1 MSALSKLSLYHF
13 RNYASLDLA
22 LDERHV
28 CLYGPNGAGKT
39 NILEAVS
46 QLGAGRGL
54 RSASIQELKQINS
67 QNSWTISA
75 RIGSDWQIGIQ
86 LDETTPSSPKR
97 IIRMNGAPSKGTKI
111 AEIVRIIWLTPS
123 MDTIFRG
130 GASERCRFYDRQVFA
145 FYPDHGKVVT
155 KYEKSMR
162 ERNAVLEKPNPSQEW
177 LKSIET
183 RMAEFGAQIAINRVS
198 ILKKLQANIDNRA
211 ESAFPKA
218 TLNLNGLAET
228 FASKSATQRE
238 IADSLAETWQSNRNQ
253 DSYAGRTLLGP
264 HRTDLQV
271 YHRPSGTEAK
281 FVSTGQQKALLTS
294 LILATSST
302 LKNEVNSPR
311 PIVLL
316 DEAAAHLDPDRRAA
330 LFDELETLG
339 GQSWLTGTDS
349 YLFESF
355 GNRAQHFEVND
366 GNVTRQ

>member
-1 MSALSKLSLYHF
+1 MSALTKLNLYHF
-13 RNYASLDLA
+13 RNYTSLELD

-46 QLGAGRGL
+46 QLGVGRGL
-54 RSASIQELKQINS
+54 RSASIQELKQNNS

-75 RIGSDWQIGIQ
+75 KLGNDWQIGIK
-86 LDETTPSSPKR
+86 LDETSTTSPKR
-97 IIRMNGAPSKGTKI
+97 IVRMNGAPSKGTKL
-111 AEIVRIIWLTPS
+111 AEIVRVIWLTPA

-145 FYPDHGKVVT
+145 FFPEHGKLVS
-155 KYEKSMR
+155 KYERAMR
-162 ERNAVLEKPNPSQEW
+162 ERNAILENPNPSQEW
-177 LKSIET
+177 LKPVEAK
-183 RMAEFGAQIAINRVS
+183 MADFGAQIAINRVT
-198 ILKKLQANIDNRA
+198 ILKKLQCNIDNRA

-218 TLNLNGLAET
+218 TLQLKGIAESM
-228 FASKSATQRE
+228 ASKGVSHQELTSNL
-238 IADSLAETWQSNRNQ
+238 IDTWQSNRNQ

-271 YHRPSGTEAK
+271 YHLPSGIEAK

-302 LKNEVNSPR
+302 LQNEVSSPR

-316 DEAAAHLDPDRRAA
+316 DEAAAHLDPERRAA

-339 GQSWLTGTDS
+339 GQSWLTGTDR
-349 YLFESF
+349 YLFERF
-355 GNRAQHFEVND
+355 GRRTQQFEISD
-366 GNVTRQ
+366 GTVVKQ

>member
-1 MSALSKLSLYHF
+1 MSALSQLSLYHF
-13 RNYASLDLA
+13 RNYTSLDLA

-28 CLYGPNGAGKT
+28 CLFGPNGAGKT

-54 RSASIQELKQINS
+54 RSASIQELKQHDS

-75 RIGSDWQIGIQ
+75 RIGRDWQIGIK
-86 LDETTPSSPKR
+86 LDDTTPSSPKR
-97 IIRMNGAPSKGTKI
+97 LVRMNGAPSKSTKI
-111 AEIVRIIWLTPS
+111 AEIVRVIWLTPA

-130 GASERCRFYDRQVFA
+130 GASERCRFFDRQVFA

-155 KYEKSMR
+155 KYEKAMR
-162 ERNAVLEKPNPSQEW
+162 ERNAIIEKPNPSHEW
-177 LKSIET
+177 LKSVET
-183 RMAEFGAQIAINRVS
+183 KMAEYGAQIAINRVS
-198 ILKKLQANIDNRA
+198 ILKKLQTNIDNRA

-218 TLNLNGLAET
+218 NLQLNGIAESLADKG
-228 FASKSATQRE
+228 ASQKE
-238 IADSLAETWQSNRNQ
+238 ITKTLAETWYGNRNQ
-253 DSYAGRTLLGP
+253 DGYAGRTLLGP

-316 DEAAAHLDPDRRAA
+316 DEAAAHLDPERRAS
-330 LFDELETLG
+330 LFDELDTLG
-339 GQSWLTGTDS
+339 GQSWLTGTDR

-355 GNRAQHFEVND
+355 GSRAQQFSVID
-366 GNVTRQ
+366 GQVTKQ

>member
-1 MSALSKLSLYHF
+1 MSALTKLNLYHF
-13 RNYASLDLA
+13 RNYTALDLT

-28 CLYGPNGAGKT
+28 CLFGPNGAGKT

-54 RSASIQELKQINS
+54 RSASIQELKQHNNE
-67 QNSWTISA
+67 NSWTISA
-75 RIGSDWQIGIQ
+75 RIDKDWQIGIK
-86 LDETTPSSPKR
+86 LDESTPSSPKR
-97 IIRMNGAPSKGTKI
+97 LVRMNGAPSKGTKI

-162 ERNAVLEKPNPSQEW
+162 ERNAILEKPSPSQEW
-177 LKSIET
+177 LKSVET
-183 RMAEFGAQIAINRVS
+183 KMAEYGSQIAINRMT
-198 ILKKLQANIDNRA
+198 ILKKLQANIDNRT

-218 TLNLNGLAET
+218 DLQLNGLAET
-228 FASKSATQRE
+228 LADKGASQQD
-238 IADSLAETWQSNRNQ
+238 IASHLADTWRSNRNQ
-253 DSYAGRTLLGP
+253 DGYAGRTLLGP

-302 LKNEVNSPR
+302 LKNELNSPR

-316 DEAAAHLDPDRRAA
+316 DEAAAHLDPERRAS

-339 GQSWLTGTDS
+339 GQSWLTGTDH

-355 GNRAQHFEVND
+355 GKRAQQFEVND
-366 GNVTRQ
+366 GKVIKQ